1 MKRTLVAWGALAIAL
16 ILLYSPKTAAQFGDT
31 LRGEVIDTQGKP
43 FADLEVQ
50 VRNESGQNFTVKTD
64 KNGAF
69 TLSHLSPGL
78 YTVSIHNPQV
88 NYSSQVQVRSDVENK
103 VTINLKEIAAKQGIN
118 VEAMKQKEEQE
129 KQFTNM
135 KAHFDAGVA
144 AMTEAGALKTQLATT
159 AADQRAPMKEK
170 MSGLYQTAVTELETA
185 ERGAEAG
192 KDKNLATVQ
201 ANLGTA
207 YEAMGEYDK
216 AAQEFGKAIDLKP
229 MQAGYYIGWGT
240 NLARSG
246 KMQEAGAACDK
257 AAAIDPANAGVCWRN
272 VGIVLRLDNKMKE
285 AVAPLQKATQVDPKN
300 PDGWYLLGASLLAA
314 MDYKQEGEKIT
325 YIVQPGTAE
334 AYQKYLELAPTGPHA
349 QEAKEALESLVA
361 LGQGVETKVSTR
373 KKKG

>member
-1 MKRTLVAWGALAIAL
+1 MKRTLIAWGALAVAL
-16 ILLYSPKTAAQFGDT
+16 VLLYSPRAAAQFEDV
-31 LRGEVIDTQGKP
+31 LKGEVLNIEGKP
-43 FADLEVQ
+43 YPDLEVQ
-50 VRNESGQNFTVKTD
+50 VKSETGQILTVKTD
-64 KNGAF
+64 KNGLF
-69 TLSHLSPGL
+69 TVNHLGPGL
-78 YTVSIHNPQV
+78 YTVSIHNAQV
-88 NYSSQVQVRSDVENK
+88 NYSTQTQVRSDMDNK
-103 VTINLKEIAAKQGIN
+103 ITINFKEIAAKQPGN
-118 VEAMKQKEEQE
+118 AEVMKQREEQE
-129 KQFTNM
+129 KQFGNM
-135 KAHFDAGVA
+135 KAHFDAGIA
-144 AMTEAGALKTQLATT
+144 AMTEAGTLKTQMASSP
-159 AADQRAPMKEK
+159 ADQRAPIKEK
-170 MSGLYQTAVTELETA
+170 MAGLYQTAVTELETA
-185 ERGAEAG
+185 EKGAEAA
-192 KDKNLATVQ
+192 KDKNLPVIQ

-207 YEAMGEYDK
+207 YEASGEYDK
-216 AAQEFGKAIDLKP
+216 AAQEFQKAVDQKP
-229 MQAGYYIGWGT
+229 MQASYYIGLGT

-246 KMQEAGAACDK
+246 KMQDAGAACDK

-272 VGIVLRLDNKMKE
+272 IGIVLRLDNKMKE

>member
-1 MKRTLVAWGALAIAL
+1 MKRTLIAWGALAVAL
-16 ILLYSPKTAAQFGDT
+16 VLLYSPRAAAQFGDT
-31 LRGEVIDTQGKP
+31 LKGEIIDIQGKP

-50 VRNESGQNFTVKTD
+50 VKGESGQNITVKTD
-64 KNGAF
+64 KNGTF
-69 TLSHLSPGL
+69 TLGHLSPGL
-78 YTVSIHNPQV
+78 YTVLIHNPQV
-88 NYSSQVQVRSDVENK
+88 NYMGQVQVRSDTENK
-103 VTINLKEIAAKQGIN
+103 IVVNFKEIAAKQGIN
-118 VEAMKQKEEQE
+118 VEAIKQKEEQE

-135 KAHFDAGVA
+135 KAHFDAGIA
-144 AMTEAGALKTQLATT
+144 AMTEAGTLKAQIASTP
-159 AADQRAPMKEK
+159 ADQRAPMKEK
-170 MSGLYQTAVTELETA
+170 LGGLYQTAVTELETA

-192 KDKNLATVQ
+192 KDKNLPVIQ

-207 YEAMGEYDK
+207 YEATGEYDK
-216 AAQEFGKAIDLKP
+216 AAKEFEKAIDLKP

-240 NLARSG
+240 NLARAG

-349 QEAKEALESLVA
+349 QEAKEALDSLVA